1 VASKPETLTDERA
14 VGAVNSATAAIRNLV
29 LRRVLVP
36 GQQVRQE
43 DLAQEIGMSRGP
55 LREALRVLEAEGVV
69 RHVPNRGYFVTQY
82 TAEEMKQIYLIRDLL
97 ESKILGSLPRA
108 TSGHLDELRAI
119 NDRIRADGLTLL
131 DVINLNREFH
141 DLLMSRSTLHLLV
154 STISQVGRM
163 SIAYQALSLNFLP
176 TWNQIADDHEAMI
189 SALDQYD
196 LESLVGSAR
205 IHRDRTLD
213 YLLPVLV

>member
-1 VASKPETLTDERA
+1 VATKPETLTGERA
-14 VGAVNSATAAIRNLV
+14 VGAVNSAAAAIRNLV

-69 RHVPNRGYFVTQY
+69 RHIPNRGYFVTQY
-82 TAEEMKQIYLIRDLL
+82 TAEEMKQIYLVRDLL
-97 ESKILGSLPRA
+97 ESKILGSMPPA
-108 TSGHLDELRAI
+108 TPDYLEELRAV
-119 NDRIRADGLTLL
+119 NGRIRVDGITLL

-141 DLLMSRSTLHLLV
+141 DLLMSRSTLPLLV
-154 STISQVGRM
+154 SMISQIGRM

-176 TWNQIADDHEAMI
+176 TWNQIADDHEVMI
-189 SALDQYD
+189 AALERYD
-196 LESLVGSAR
+196 LDTLVSAAR